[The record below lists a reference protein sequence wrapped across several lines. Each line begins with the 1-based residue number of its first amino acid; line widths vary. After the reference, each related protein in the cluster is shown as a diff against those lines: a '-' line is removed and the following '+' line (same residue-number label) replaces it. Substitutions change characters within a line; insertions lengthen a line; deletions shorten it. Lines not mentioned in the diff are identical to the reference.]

1 MKLKTSTYITSKV
14 HNFQIFIAR
23 RSPIKHM
30 KMGTSRRPFIC
41 FSLLLLVL
49 QFEALSSPVKVSA
62 PSQNQFA
69 ASGFEWQ
76 KDDDGEKDVFV
87 DNKRKVK
94 TGSNPLHNR

>member
-1 MKLKTSTYITSKV
+1 MMLKTSTYITSKV
-14 HNFQIFIAR
+14 HNFQIFIA

-41 FSLLLLVL
+41 FSLLLLML

-62 PSQNQFA
+62 PSPNQFA
-69 ASGFEWQ
+69 ASGFEWH
-76 KDDDGEKDVFV
+76 KDDDGDKDVFV
-87 DNKRKVK
+87 DSKRKIK